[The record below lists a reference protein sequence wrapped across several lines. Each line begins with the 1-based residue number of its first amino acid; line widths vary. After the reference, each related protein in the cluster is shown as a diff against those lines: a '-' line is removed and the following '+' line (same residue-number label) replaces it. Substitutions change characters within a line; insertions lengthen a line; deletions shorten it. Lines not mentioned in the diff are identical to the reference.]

1 MITISGTS
9 MEVDKKVQNVKL
21 KTLKNEHG
29 NYPVWMSQRKVRRIK
44 KQDKRKAKQ
53 KAKGNKK

>member
-1 MITISGTS
+1 